1 LGLQQ
6 NNPPDVHVAATVH
19 YVVYYCIAM
28 DGEPFAIDFV
38 PQKNV
43 VAVLKKIYT
52 VYLEFYTIIFIFHE
66 IMED

>member
-1 LGLQQ
+1 
-6 NNPPDVHVAATVH
+6 
-19 YVVYYCIAM
+19 M